1 MSFDYFYGQQSD
13 LFTFYRVPKV
23 LFTNERFWNISAD
36 AKIDALFLSTTNI
49 RFISFYRLS
58 HSNLDRARIVCA
70 GDSDV
75 VRSSLKLNGNAS
87 AGRFRKYLL
96 LQVRGDVN
104 ELTVP
109 IKRIKLV
116 SDYNFTALIFL
127 EVGVS
132 NQNILSVKF
141 SYRSVIGGQKSI
153 VVRSPAALKRLIRG
167 IRALLFPITT

>member
-1 MSFDYFYGQQSD
+1 MSNASLTPVALIVSKSPDNTDDRTCRYS
-13 LFTFYRVPKV
+13 V
-23 LFTNERFWNISAD
+23 LS
-36 AKIDALFLSTTNI
+36 STTNI

-87 AGRFRKYLL
+87 AGRFRKHLL

-132 NQNILSVKF
+132 NQNILSVKS

-167 IRALLFPITT
+167 YKSVAFPNHYIIT